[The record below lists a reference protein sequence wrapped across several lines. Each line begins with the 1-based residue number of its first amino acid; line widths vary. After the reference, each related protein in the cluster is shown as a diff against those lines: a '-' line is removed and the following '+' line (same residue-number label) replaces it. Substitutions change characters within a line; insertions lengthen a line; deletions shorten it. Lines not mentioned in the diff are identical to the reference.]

1 MTSRLSFQSGDSDPV
16 VDASAHLLT
25 ADQAPFFDVL
35 LCLTQRT
42 GRLYSFEEGDHLLAG
57 DAGET
62 VEEFLNRI
70 ATFEVNRSDSGWARA
85 CPQTGRT
92 AHDLGIDFDDGA
104 HFIRSKVF

>member
-70 ATFEVNRSDSGWARA
+70 ATLEVIDQILDGHARA
-85 CPQTGRT
+85 RKTGRT
-92 AHDLGIDFDDGA
+92 AHNLGIDFDDGA